1 MTNAPVSPRVV
12 LITGGSRGIGLA
24 CARHFAAL
32 GDHVAVTYNSSPPPS
47 EFFAV
52 KCDVTN
58 NDDVDNAFNAIEEQF
73 GPVQVLVSNAGI
85 TRDGLLLRMGE
96 DDFASVIDANL
107 TAAYRVCKRATQ
119 GMLRA
124 RSGRIILMSSVVAL
138 LGSAGQAN
146 YSASKAGLVGLARS
160 LARELGSRSITVNVV
175 APGPIDTDMT
185 AALGEKRLEELA
197 SAVPLGRTGTVD
209 EIAGVVTFLAS
220 PAAAYITGAV
230 IPVDGGL
237 GMGH

>member
-1 MTNAPVSPRVV
+1 MTTDTTSPRVV
-12 LITGGSRGIGLA
+12 LVTGGSRGIGLA

-32 GDHVAVTYNSSPPPS
+32 GDHVAVTYNSSPPPDQ
-47 EFFAV
+47 FFAV

-58 NDDVDNAFNAIEEQF
+58 NEDVDSAFKAIEEKF

-138 LGSAGQAN
+138 PF
-146 YSASKAGLVGLARS
+146 VGA
-160 LARELGSRSITVNVV
+160 
-175 APGPIDTDMT
+175 
-185 AALGEKRLEELA
+185 
-197 SAVPLGRTGTVD
+197 
-209 EIAGVVTFLAS
+209 
-220 PAAAYITGAV
+220 
-230 IPVDGGL
+230 
-237 GMGH
+237 